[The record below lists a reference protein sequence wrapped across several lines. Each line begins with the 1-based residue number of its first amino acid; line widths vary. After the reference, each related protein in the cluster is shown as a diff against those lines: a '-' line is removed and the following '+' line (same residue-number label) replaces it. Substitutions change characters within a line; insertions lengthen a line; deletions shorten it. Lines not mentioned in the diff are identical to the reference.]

1 MTFFATSASSTALSL
16 ARAFSSV
23 VCAEGTLFG
32 AVVQAVSLVAGTAAN
47 ATPPRS
53 PAPRKPALAI
63 ATAFER
69 MIDAA
74 FISFSQ
80 ELPAR
85 RAFYERYRMAMP
97 GVAVAAAVL
106 QALNR

>member
-23 VCAEGTLFG
+23 AWAAVFG
-32 AVVQAVSLVAGTAAN
+32 AVVQAVSAGAGTAAN

-63 ATAFER
+63 ATVFER
-69 MIDAA
+69 RIDAA

-80 ELPAR
+80 ELPAC
-85 RAFYERYRMAMP
+85 RAFYERYRMALP
-97 GVAVAAAVL
+97 GVAVRAVL
-106 QALNR
+106 LHALN